1 MENSIN
7 VKSGVFSANCNSSTY
22 EVQTGEIQGYLQLHT
37 EFEASLGCSRHLI
50 LALGGR
56 G

>member
-1 MENSIN
+1 
-7 VKSGVFSANCNSSTY
+7 
-22 EVQTGEIQGYLQLHT
+22 VQTGEIQGYLQLHT